1 MEEAVIDK
9 IILNSKKQIKWVDQ
23 FKKTRY
29 LFQEVK
35 RIDKEYYVGIK
46 GIRGIGKTVLLL
58 QFAKKE
64 KDSVYFSADS
74 TLIKSFSIY
83 EVVKELIKRGFRN
96 IFIDEIHRKAD
107 WDLDLKTLYDEHEVR
122 IIFTGS
128 SALDITK
135 TGSDLS
141 RRVVLKE
148 LKIASFRE
156 YLNIKK
162 NYDIQA
168 VPFEK
173 ILKNKTSLVK
183 KYPEIYEYFDE
194 YLTYGGVLYPKNGF
208 FEALENSLRKVI
220 LQDLVSL
227 RNINIKYETDVYK
240 LLYLIARSSP
250 FEVNYSSISRKL
262 EISKTMAVRI
272 VKDMETAGIVLPVL
286 PCKKKG
292 IDVKKEP
299 KIYLTLPLR
308 KFFAKQGVEV
318 NKGAVREEFFVNHI
332 RDVCYLKGKR
342 GEKTPDFRFK
352 NITIEI
358 GGETKTKYQKPDYIA
373 IDGLST
379 VSNKVP
385 LFLFGLIY

>member
-74 TLIKSFSIY
+74 TLIRSFSIY
-83 EVVKELIKRGFRN
+83 EVVEGLIKRGFRN

-308 KFFAKQGVEV
+308 KFFAKQGVEI